1 MLVPKRFFDDSLL
14 NEFFSLSNS
23 LSKLFD
29 DFNEIIPTHRTYPAV
44 NMYED
49 NDNIYVTAE
58 IPGVEEKD
66 IKISATNNSLTIEG
80 KHEQKKEEKNA
91 SYYLQERSYGSFS
104 RTISLNKKVD
114 INKIKAKL
122 KNGLLTVT
130 LPKAEEEKAKAIEV
144 KVE

>member
-1 MLVPKRFFDDSLL
+1 
-14 NEFFSLSNS
+14 
-23 LSKLFD
+23 
-29 DFNEIIPTHRTYPAV
+29 
-44 NMYED
+44 
-49 NDNIYVTAE
+49 
-58 IPGVEEKD
+58 
-66 IKISATNNSLTIEG
+66 
-80 KHEQKKEEKNA
+80 
-91 SYYLQERSYGSFS
+91 QERSYGSFS